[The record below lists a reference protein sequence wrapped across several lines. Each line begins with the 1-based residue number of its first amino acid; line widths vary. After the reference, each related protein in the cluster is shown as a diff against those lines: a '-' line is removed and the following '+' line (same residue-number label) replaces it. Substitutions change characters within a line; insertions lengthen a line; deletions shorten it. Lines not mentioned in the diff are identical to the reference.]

1 MEAGN
6 LDTRDPS
13 HAKCTKEAEL
23 KINTLS
29 YFTLYLYVMTCACI
43 TPTEPCLSKGGLLW
57 TFALY

>member
-29 YFTLYLYVMTCACI
+29 YFTLYLYVMKI
-43 TPTEPCLSKGGLLW
+43 LV
-57 TFALY
+57 